1 MVDVSSYCWARVIKS
16 VIIQTRKVKVYVN
29 LIISKLSMKA
39 LDKLL
44 QRVPFHQCP
53 WLLFIFSDFVSRL
66 NFIMHNNITV
76 SNHTSWTHRIYYHK
90 IHSLFPYVYFS
101 KSELIFLK

>member
-44 QRVPFHQCP
+44 QKGSFSSMS
-53 WLLFIFSDFVSRL
+53 LAFI
-66 NFIMHNNITV
+66 
-76 SNHTSWTHRIYYHK
+76 
-90 IHSLFPYVYFS
+90 YF
-101 KSELIFLK
+101 F